1 MNFFKKT
8 KKECTGK
15 TYVDGKW
22 VEKYKTITVTNVPRI
37 VIVSIIGLFLLIT
50 LFSSFSTI
58 KSGEV
63 GLKVKFGKIVDSK
76 LDEGF
81 NFKVPY
87 IEKIVKVNIKV
98 QKAEITTESS
108 TKDLQIV
115 NSTIAVNYRVDSR
128 KAPKLY
134 RTVGNTYE
142 ETVLQPAIKESI
154 KSAIAKYNAEEI
166 TVNRSA
172 VSKDCLEQLQD
183 KVKKYGIVIEDFNLT
198 DFSFTAEYTKAIE
211 EKQVA
216 EQNLEKSKLEAEKK
230 IVEAE
235 ATNKA
240 NELLKQNVTKEVLQK
255 QFLDKWNGELPKVT
269 SSNNLFD
276 ISSFLGN

>member
-1 MNFFKKT
+1 MNFFKK
-8 KKECTGK
+8 KEKVYNGI
-15 TYVDGKW
+15 VD
-22 VEKYKTITVTNVPRI
+22 KYEDIEIFNIPRI

-50 LFSSFSTI
+50 LFSCFSTI

-81 NFKVPY
+81 NFKTPY

-98 QKAEITTESS
+98 QKVEITTESS

-172 VSKDCLEQLQD
+172 VSKDCLKQLQN

-269 SSNNLFD
+269 SSNNIFD
-276 ISSFLGN
+276 ISSFLEK

>member
-1 MNFFKKT
+1 MNFFKK
-8 KKECTGK
+8 KEKAYKGINYTENGI
-15 TYVDGKW
+15 VDKHEDIE
-22 VEKYKTITVTNVPRI
+22 VLNIPRI

-50 LFSSFSTI
+50 LFSCFSTI

-81 NFKVPY
+81 NFKTPY

-98 QKAEITTESS
+98 QKVEITTESS

-172 VSKDCLEQLQD
+172 VSKDCLKQLQN
-183 KVKKYGIVIEDFNLT
+183 KVKKYGIIIEDFNLT

-269 SSNNLFD
+269 SSNNIFD
-276 ISSFLGN
+276 ISSFLEN